1 MNYLSDL
8 SIDIYAERY
17 RGMTR
22 EQQTCCLTGHR
33 MIPPGEEQK
42 IMIRAKNI
50 LVRLIREHNVRY
62 FGVGGA
68 VGFDM
73 LAAEYL
79 LHLKAHEEQ
88 QIRIISVLPYPQWQE
103 TTDWTEELRL
113 REAAILRASDKVVHV
128 RPAYE
133 KGVYLLRDRTL
144 VDGSAHCV
152 SYCTRSR
159 TGTAYTVKY
168 AMKRG
173 VKVLNASS
181 FDLRNL

>member
-50 LVRLIREHNVRY
+50 LVRLIREQNVRY

-88 QIRIISVLPYPQWQE
+88 QIRIISVLPYPGWRE
-103 TTDWTEELRL
+103 GEEWDDQ
-113 REAAILRASDKVVHV
+113 AAPAGGLDPAAVRQGGV
-128 RPAYE
+128 RPAGIRKRRIPPTGPE
-133 KGVYLLRDRTL
+133 AGGRLRLLRQLLQPAEHRHRL
-144 VDGSAHCV
+144 YGEIRHE
-152 SYCTRSR
+152 TRSK
-159 TGTAYTVKY
+159 GAECQQ
-168 AMKRG
+168 
-173 VKVLNASS
+173 
-181 FDLRNL
+181 F